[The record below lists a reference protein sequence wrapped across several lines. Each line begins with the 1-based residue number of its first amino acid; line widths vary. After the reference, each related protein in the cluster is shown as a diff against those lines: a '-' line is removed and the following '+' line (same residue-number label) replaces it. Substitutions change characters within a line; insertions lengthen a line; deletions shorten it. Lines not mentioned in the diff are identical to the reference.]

1 MTALCVRRGDMS
13 TQLATYDTRYRA
25 TSAGAARGTGWIGRV
40 AARRNALLVTAG
52 ACLMFVSAFAGYII
66 TEPVTP

>member
-1 MTALCVRRGDMS
+1 M
-13 TQLATYDTRYRA
+13 ATYDTSYRA
-25 TSAGAARGTGWIGRV
+25 TSAGVARRTDWIGRV
-40 AARRNALLVTAG
+40 AAKRNALLVTAG

>member
-1 MTALCVRRGDMS
+1 MS
-13 TQLATYDTRYRA
+13 THLATYDTSYRS
-25 TSAGAARGTGWIGRV
+25 TSADAARRTGWVGRV
-40 AARRNALLVTAG
+40 AAKRNALLVTAG